1 MTDKQDAK
9 GTQTEAV
16 KSEKTAAEAKK
27 SSTATAK
34 SGTKPQ
40 AKATN
45 ARAATNF
52 TPTSTVPVKT
62 ASKGAG
68 FATLLALIALA
79 LGAYAAYQGWVTGQ
93 QVQTYTQQQQQGQ
106 LAVQQ
111 SQEQQT
117 AKVSALVSAM
127 QAGINQDQD
136 ALVAQQTRMDEALQQ
151 ALQQMAQQQSEQQV
165 QLPKWE
171 LAEAEYLLRLANQR
185 LAMEQNPSSALTLLQ
200 AADEIMHAS
209 EQLGSYGVRQAIAK
223 DMAALTAVPVA
234 DVEGTFARLSALMEQ
249 SAKLTYVAPTM
260 ASAATVQES
269 AIAVTAE
276 ADHVSDSEPMAQ
288 TWIQKAQA
296 SSQQVLANTW
306 QELKVL
312 VRVQERSNADQLL
325 LTPEVEALLRMR
337 MQLALSQAQV
347 ALLRGQQAVYQ
358 ASLAQVTLML
368 QDYYRNTDLVAQ
380 AMNEQV
386 AELQKVR
393 VMATMPDISSSL
405 YALQDLQAA
414 IHAQQGVN

>member
-9 GTQTEAV
+9 GAQTEAA
-16 KSEKTAAEAKK
+16 KSEQAAAAAKTSA
-27 SSTATAK
+27 TATAK
-34 SGTKPQ
+34 STTKTQ
-40 AKATN
+40 AKD
-45 ARAATNF
+45 ARAATKS
-52 TPTSTVPVKT
+52 TPTPKVPVKT

-68 FATLLALIALA
+68 FATLLGLIAIL
-79 LGAYAAYQGWVTGQ
+79 LGAYAAYQGWITGQ
-93 QVQTYTQQQQQGQ
+93 QVQTYTQQQQQDQ

-111 SQEQQT
+111 SQQQQT

-127 QAGINQDQD
+127 QADISQEQD
-136 ALVAQQTRMDEALQQ
+136 ALVAQQTRMDAALQQ

-200 AADEIMHAS
+200 AADDIMHAS

-249 SAKLTYVAPTM
+249 AAKLTYVTPTM
-260 ASAATVQES
+260 ASSVALQES
-269 AIAVTAE
+269 AIAETAE
-276 ADHVSDSEPMAQ
+276 SDHVSNSEPMAQ
-288 TWIQKAQA
+288 TRTQQALA
-296 SSQQVLANTW
+296 SSQQVLVNTW

-325 LTPEVEALLRMR
+325 LTPEVEAMLRMR
-337 MQLALSQAQV
+337 MQLALSQAQI
-347 ALLRGQQAVYQ
+347 ALLRAQQTVYQ

-380 AMNEQV
+380 AMHAQV
-386 AELQKVR
+386 AELQQVQ
-393 VMATMPDISSSL
+393 VLATMPDISSSL

-414 IHAQQGVN
+414 IHARQGVN